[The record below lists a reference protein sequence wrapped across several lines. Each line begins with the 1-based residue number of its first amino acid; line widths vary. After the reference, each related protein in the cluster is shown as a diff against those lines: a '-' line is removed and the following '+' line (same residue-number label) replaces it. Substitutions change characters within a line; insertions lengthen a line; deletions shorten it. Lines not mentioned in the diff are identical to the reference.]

1 MNTQVLDSK
10 QRERLEQRAIKCSVF
25 GAAVFATIG
34 VSYGLYTH
42 SQSILF
48 DGIYSS
54 ISFVMSMLTLWVS
67 KLVVRPDDERFQFGY
82 THLEPLL
89 NVIKAIIITATCVYA
104 LTEAVSTLLS
114 GGRQIVLTSALT
126 YAGIATVGC
135 FSFGGIIYYYAK
147 KTGSKLA
154 AVDATDWL
162 FDGMLSTGILLGF
175 SVALMMQ
182 DGPYGYLVKYLDP
195 LMVIVLVMLFLPIP
209 FRIFKNN
216 LREVLYL
223 APEQKLQQQVRA
235 GVQEALQ
242 EVGLQTSHVRMAKSG
257 RELNL
262 SVYVLVDTNYNV
274 DGIEQLDKIRARIAN
289 KLAPLKPQAGG
300 LWLDIMFTADK
311 HWVFA

>member
-1 MNTQVLDSK
+1 MNTQVTDPK
-10 QRERLEQRAIKCSVF
+10 EREKLEQRAIKCSMF

-48 DGIYSS
+48 DGVYSS
-54 ISFVMSMLTLWVS
+54 ISFVMSMVTLWVS

-104 LTEAVSTLLS
+104 LTEAVSTLVS
-114 GGRQIVLTSALT
+114 GGRIIALSSAIT
-126 YAGIATVGC
+126 YASIATVGC
-135 FSFGGIIYYYAK
+135 FSFGGVIYYYAR

-162 FDGMLSTGILLGF
+162 FDGILSSGILLGF
-175 SVALMMQ
+175 TIALMIE

-195 LMVIVLVMLFLPIP
+195 MMVIVLVMLFLPIP
-209 FRIFKNN
+209 LRIFKANM
-216 LREVLYL
+216 REVLYL
-223 APEQKLQQQVRA
+223 APEKKLQQKVRN
-235 GVQEALQ
+235 GVEEALK
-242 EVGLQTSHVRMAKSG
+242 EVGLEQSHVRMAKTG

-262 SVYVLVDTNYNV
+262 SIYVLVDTNYNV
-274 DGIEQLDKIRARIAN
+274 DGIEQLDKIRARIAK
-289 KLAPLKPQAGG
+289 KLEPLREQTGG
-300 LWLDIMFTADK
+300 LWLDIMFTSDK
-311 HWVFA
+311 YWVFA